1 VSLPWSPQSNLVPD
15 VAGALPFLNKAI
27 VRQRDA
33 ALNVE
38 GGDVGGH
45 GSPVLVARH
54 VCNYQ
59 AAVEVVRALGVPAG
73 RMVDVGCGVG
83 ALAAWAA
90 SELGRDLVLCDQ
102 DAAVVR
108 FGAAT
113 FEVDAVTDLADAP
126 TAAVV
131 TAMEV
136 LEHVPPQIQRSF
148 VAGLWAKVESS
159 GVLVLSTPDESSY
172 PGGWSG
178 YAPHVG
184 VLNPGGLQAL
194 LIEVTGVEVQVVR
207 LDGGPYE
214 VPVLRRWL
222 ERILNGTWNGVQ
234 RTAPGLATRLASRA
248 GRAEPLDLDDLLPAA
263 TPVSVVPPSQGTG
276 AGMLAI
282 AQKP

>member
-1 VSLPWSPQSNLVPD
+1 MPWSPPSELVPD
-15 VAGALPFLNKAI
+15 VAGALPYLNKAI

-59 AAVEVVRALGVPAG
+59 AAVAVVRASSVPAG
-73 RMVDVGCGVG
+73 RMLDVGCGVG

-90 SELGRDLVLCDQ
+90 AEAGRELTLCDQ

-108 FGAAT
+108 FGGET
-113 FEVDAVTDLADAP
+113 FDVEAVTDLADAP

-136 LEHVPPQIQRSF
+136 LEHVPPQAQRSF
-148 VAGLWAKVESS
+148 VAALWDRVEPG
-159 GVLVLSTPDESSY
+159 GVLVLSTPDESRY

-184 VLNPGGLQAL
+184 VLDPDGLHAL
-194 LIEVTGVEVQVVR
+194 LAEVTGVEVEVVR
-207 LDGGPYE
+207 LDGGPFE
-214 VPVLRRWL
+214 VPAHRRWL
-222 ERILNGTWNGVQ
+222 ERIANGAWNGVQ
-234 RTAPGLATRLASRA
+234 RLVPGLAARLAARA
-248 GRAEPLDLDDLLPAA
+248 GRAEPLDLDHLRPAA
-263 TPVSVVPPSQGTG
+263 TPVRVLPPGQGTG
-276 AGMLAI
+276 VGMLAV
-282 AQKP
+282 AFRP

>member
-1 VSLPWSPQSNLVPD
+1 VPWSPPSELVPD
-15 VAGALPFLNKAI
+15 VAGALPFLNTAI

-59 AAVEVVRALGVPAG
+59 AAVEVVRASSVPVG
-73 RMVDVGCGVG
+73 RMLDVGCGVG

-90 SELGRDLVLCDQ
+90 STAGRELTLCDQ

-108 FGAAT
+108 FGGET
-113 FEVDAVTDLADAP
+113 FGVDSVTDLADAP

-136 LEHVPPQIQRSF
+136 LEHVPPQAQRSF
-148 VAGLWAKVESS
+148 VAGLWDRVEPG
-159 GVLVLSTPDESSY
+159 GVLVMSTPDESRY

-184 VLNPGGLQAL
+184 VLDPAGLHAL
-194 LIEVTGVEVQVVR
+194 LTEVTGAEVQVVR

-214 VPVLRRWL
+214 VPAGRRWL
-222 ERILNGTWNGVQ
+222 ERILNGTWNGV
-234 RTAPGLATRLASRA
+234 RRLVPGLAARLASRA
-248 GRAEPLDLDDLLPAA
+248 GRAEPLDLDHLLPAA
-263 TPVSVVPPSQGTG
+263 TPVRVVPTSQGTG
-276 AGMLAI
+276 VGMLAV
-282 AQKP
+282 AFRR